1 VAAPFTWI
9 GTSVCSSLELLGAGQ
24 FLGHACYPENFLG
37 VGLVIA
43 GLMAAFLVC
52 AAAVR
57 L

>member
-1 VAAPFTWI
+1 MAAPFTWI
-9 GTSVCSSLELLGAGQ
+9 GESVCSSLELLGAGQ

-52 AAAVR
+52 AAAFR
-57 L
+57 F